1 MEYVW
6 LSCQMEMERRGER
19 ERERERKRK
28 LSRALVTRE
37 EAESALPEDSNRSK

>member
-1 MEYVW
+1 MAVMPDGDGE
-6 LSCQMEMERRGER
+6 ERRR
-19 ERERERKRK
+19 ERERERKKK